1 MLRTFFIRGLYRWS
15 SEVEK
20 SNHPVIPKIGEET
33 IFDKIIRKELPGTIL
48 YEDDLV
54 IAFKDIA
61 PKAPVHILLIPKI
74 RNNLINL
81 TTAEEKNINILGY
94 LLVKAAEVAKQE
106 KLDDGWRLVI
116 NNGVNACQSVY
127 HLHLHILGGKKLDWT
142 PG

>member
-1 MLRTFFIRGLYRWS
+1 MSRTFFIRGLYRWS